1 MTIITLSRQLGSHGE
16 EIATEVAQILGL
28 RLVDAETINQAAQ
41 RSGVP
46 QVALAEMERE
56 GERGLAT
63 RVLKALRTMPSLSP
77 ISEMGM
83 AQPDRSGLT
92 FPFAGLFS
100 PTMPPLSA
108 SLDGYVRM
116 VDLVIRGLAQE
127 GQVLIVGRG
136 GQVLLEKH
144 PGAMH
149 VQIVAPQDSRID
161 VIMDRLGLD
170 RRSAQNRVRA
180 SDRAR
185 FDYVRRYHN
194 VDWLDPTLYHLTINS
209 GRASL
214 ATAVDLIITT
224 AKATMQPP
232 DSSTASMNSTLSS
245 RTSHTLELET
255 DLHLYRGA
263 VASMAA
269 SLDCVE
275 IVISIQPKGGQP

>member
-1 MTIITLSRQLGSHGE
+1 MTIITLSRQLGSRGE
-16 EIATEVAQILGL
+16 EIATEVAQTLGL
-28 RLVDAETINQAAQ
+28 RLVDAATINRAAQ

-83 AQPDRSGLT
+83 TRTERSGLT
-92 FPFAGLFS
+92 IPFAGLFS
-100 PTMPPLSA
+100 PTIPPLSA
-108 SLDGYVRM
+108 SLDSYVRM

-136 GQVLLEKH
+136 GQALLEKH
-144 PGAMH
+144 PGATH
-149 VQIVAPQDSRID
+149 VQIVAPMDFRIGI
-161 VIMDRLGLD
+161 IMERLGLN
-170 RRSAQNRVRA
+170 RRDAQSRVRA

-209 GRASL
+209 SRISL
-214 ATAVDLIITT
+214 ATAVDLIIAT
-224 AKATMQPP
+224 AKATVQAPAP
-232 DSSTASMNSTLSS
+232 MNN
-245 RTSHTLELET
+245 RE
-255 DLHLYRGA
+255 
-263 VASMAA
+263 
-269 SLDCVE
+269 
-275 IVISIQPKGGQP
+275 

>member
-16 EIATEVAQILGL
+16 EIATEVAQTLGL
-28 RLVDAETINQAAQ
+28 RLVDAATINQAAQ

-83 AQPDRSGLT
+83 TQPDLSGLT
-92 FPFAGLFS
+92 IPFAGLFS

-108 SLDGYVRM
+108 SLDGYVHM
-116 VDLVIRGLAQE
+116 VDLVIRGLARE
-127 GQVLIVGRG
+127 GHVLIVGRG
-136 GQVLLEKH
+136 GQVLLGKH
-144 PGAMH
+144 AGATH
-149 VQIVAPQDSRID
+149 VQIVAPQDFRIG
-161 VIMDRLGLD
+161 VIMERLGLD
-170 RRSAQNRVRA
+170 RRTAQNRVRA

-209 GRASL
+209 SRASV
-214 ATAVDLIITT
+214 ATAVDLIMTT
-224 AKATMQPP
+224 AAAARQPP
-232 DSSTASMNSTLSS
+232 ASSTN
-245 RTSHTLELET
+245 HE
-255 DLHLYRGA
+255 
-263 VASMAA
+263 
-269 SLDCVE
+269 
-275 IVISIQPKGGQP
+275 

>member
-28 RLVDAETINQAAQ
+28 RLVDAETINRAAQ

-46 QVALAEMERE
+46 QVALAEMQRE
-56 GERGLAT
+56 TERGLAN

-77 ISEMGM
+77 IGEMGM
-83 AQPDRSGLT
+83 TRAERSGLT

-144 PGAMH
+144 PGATH
-149 VQIVAPQDSRID
+149 VQIVAPKEYRIG
-161 VIMDRLGLD
+161 VMMERLGLD
-170 RRSAQNRVRA
+170 QRSAQSRVRA

-194 VDWLDPTLYHLTINS
+194 VDWLDPSLYHLTLNS
-209 GRASL
+209 SRISV

-224 AKATMQPP
+224 SKAVVQPP
-232 DSSTASMNSTLSS
+232 ALSTN
-245 RTSHTLELET
+245 HE
-255 DLHLYRGA
+255 
-263 VASMAA
+263 
-269 SLDCVE
+269 
-275 IVISIQPKGGQP
+275 